1 MVLFC
6 FFVYEGGDECTTQAP
21 KTKTS
26 IGLLPMERLQRLIKG
41 FKSLSHLF
49 YNDDD
54 DEDNDNEM
62 EIGLPTDVLH
72 VGHIGCDNPNALPSM
87 INGWDFPITA
97 PPPPPTDLPFLSLG
111 QFELAMARQATVL
124 SPARR
129 SA

>member
-1 MVLFC
+1 
-6 FFVYEGGDECTTQAP
+6 
-21 KTKTS
+21 
-26 IGLLPMERLQRLIKG
+26 MERLQRLIKS

-72 VGHIGCDNPNALPSM
+72 VAHIGCDTPNAHPSM

-97 PPPPPTDLPFLSLG
+97 PPPPTDLPFLTLG
-111 QFELAMARQATVL
+111 QFELAMARQATVS

-129 SA
+129 ST